1 MYNIKGRTR
10 FFSCLTQHSFRATIG
25 LNENEDENV
34 TNITLKIDDELLRK
48 ARELALN
55 KKTSIN
61 AIVKAKIE
69 EFVSKDQSRD
79 AALKGLDAFFKQS
92 NARVGR
98 KTWTRDDIHER

>member
-1 MYNIKGRTR
+1 M
-10 FFSCLTQHSFRATIG
+10 
-25 LNENEDENV
+25 
-34 TNITLKIDDELLRK
+34 TNITLKIDDELLKK
-48 ARELALN
+48 ARELAMK

-79 AALKGLDAFFKQS
+79 VALKGLDAFFRRS
-92 NARVGR
+92 NARVGT

>member
-1 MYNIKGRTR
+1 MGRTR
-10 FFSCLTQHSFRATIG
+10 FFSCLIQHSFRAKIG
-25 LNENEDENV
+25 RNENEDENM

-79 AALKGLDAFFKQS
+79 AALKGLDAFFRRS